1 MRRRRRNLWWLIS
14 CSSRKRLRTES
25 KLDVDEILRSELATI
40 NEDSDTY
47 DLTCGAEHRSRRAK
61 VSKETKKSED
71 PGRVFTAQFSLR
83 NSYALFL
90 DRMTSSR
97 SFGGLQVY

>member
-14 CSSRKRLRTES
+14 CSRRKRLRTES

-47 DLTCGAEHRSRRAK
+47 DLTCGAEHRSRRG
-61 VSKETKKSED
+61 KETKKSED